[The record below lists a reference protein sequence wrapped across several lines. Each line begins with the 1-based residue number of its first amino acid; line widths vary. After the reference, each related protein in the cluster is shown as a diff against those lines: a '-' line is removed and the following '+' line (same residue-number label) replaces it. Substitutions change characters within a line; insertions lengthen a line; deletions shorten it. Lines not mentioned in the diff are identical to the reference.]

1 MTKELEAFNNI
12 MGTYGNTNSL
22 EGTYDDFLIIKKALQ
37 RLEQIEKGKNTDII
51 GNLMAFKNIEQA
63 NPSEALE
70 QVKFFK
76 SQDFYDEIGQ
86 HYGFI
91 DERCKVIEEALIK
104 AQEQKQ
110 VLEIIKEKD
119 VDIYILKNCK
129 TVDEYNSSV
138 VHIVGETR
146 ELTQEEFELLKR
158 YVDEQQV
165 K

>member
-1 MTKELEAFNNI
+1 MSKEFEALERLA
-12 MGTYGNTNSL
+12 MP
-22 EGTYDDFLIIKKALQ
+22 DDLHIKECEKLGISPTQDYEIIKETLQ
-37 RLEQIEKGKNTDII
+37 RLETIDNS
-51 GNLMAFKNIEQA
+51 